1 MTSDLVFAIDGI
13 EARLSDPVRLHDA
26 GPGVTGSYTEWIVQH
41 PQLLGARVRVVASDL
56 RWEGHTA
63 GARID
68 VLGLDSDGRLV
79 VGVVVVDDDPD
90 QVLLRALT
98 QAAYASRLDPQTLA
112 EMHARHLRR
121 QGQHVADDVALH
133 RMVVHTGHA
142 LDPDK
147 LAQAR
152 MVLFTEHVSPSLGT
166 TIVWLDEMG
175 LDIALQRLQAYQVGD
190 QALLIV
196 SDGRSRVHARGASRR
211 TPSSSRH
218 RTPRPAMWICQT
230 ATWCSPTDFGATAS
244 ATTERGRL
252 PVDRRDKRIEVGSHA
267 ARGCADP
274 GERTTR

>member
-56 RWEGHTA
+56 RWDGQTT

-79 VGVVVVDDDPD
+79 VGVVVIDDDPD

-112 EMHARHLRR
+112 EIHARHLRR
-121 QGQHVADDVALH
+121 QGQHVAEDVALH

-142 LDPDK
+142 LDPAE
-147 LAQAR
+147 LGQTR
-152 MVLFTEHVSPSLGT
+152 MVLFTEHVSPSLGA

-190 QALLIV
+190 QSLLIV
-196 SDGRSRVHARGASRR
+196 SRTFPPEPMTEFETVRPRHLRPVTRLTPNIAPGRPDGGPR
-211 TPSSSRH
+211 TS
-218 RTPRPAMWICQT
+218 RPAPEPELDT
-230 ATWCSPTDFGATAS
+230 TGARLRDTDATDADVVFTNGF
-244 ATTERGRL
+244 
-252 PVDRRDKRIEVGSHA
+252 RRNRPQGD
-267 ARGCADP
+267 
-274 GERTTR
+274 

>member
-196 SDGRSRVHARGASRR
+196 SRAFPPEPVTEFGTARPRHLRPVTPLNPHVAVGRPEQGARTWRQSPDAEFEPPPDAAPRDVDLTDGDVVFTNGFRR
-211 TPSSSRH
+211 NSH
-218 RTPRPAMWICQT
+218 R
-230 ATWCSPTDFGATAS
+230 D
-244 ATTERGRL
+244 
-252 PVDRRDKRIEVGSHA
+252 D
-267 ARGCADP
+267 
-274 GERTTR
+274 

>member
-56 RWEGHTA
+56 RWEGQTS

-68 VLGLDSDGRLV
+68 VLGLDADGRLV

-98 QAAYASRLDPQTLA
+98 QAAYASRLDPPTLA

-121 QGQHVADDVALH
+121 QGQHVAEDVALH
-133 RMVVHTGHA
+133 RMVVHTGRA
-142 LDPDK
+142 LDPTT
-147 LAQAR
+147 LGQTR
-152 MVLFTEHVSPSLGT
+152 MVLFTEHVSASLGT

-190 QALLIV
+190 QSLLIV
-196 SDGRSRVHARGASRR
+196 SRAFPPEPVTEFEAVRRRHLRPVTRLNPNVPVGRSDPDARASR
-211 TPSSSRH
+211 SSRDAEFDPAGPA
-218 RTPRPAMWICQT
+218 PRD
-230 ATWCSPTDFGATAS
+230 SDPTDADVVFTNGF
-244 ATTERGRL
+244 
-252 PVDRRDKRIEVGSHA
+252 RRHNQRKD
-267 ARGCADP
+267 
-274 GERTTR
+274 